1 MPLRLPLHSSAG
13 LGASFA
19 ISGGDT
25 EARLHWL
32 GPDGEEVTLGGSPF
46 SVERID
52 EASVG
57 LRVTLNEPGQGGPLK
72 WAADTADT
80 GEEEIREIQLRA
92 IERSRIFS
100 LNLSSVVAEEGSFSE
115 LQCKVSGIPEPNITW
130 EHQGLVL
137 GDNGRVSVQGGT
149 LTIRD
154 LEPSDGGVYTC
165 EGSIAERM
173 ESARENVTLKVTFRP
188 RLEGPKGNVVWTRT
202 DGAGERG
209 ADPGAQPLL
218 EGQRPAGSSPGGAT
232 YTHLPVHP

>member
-137 GDNGRVSVQGGT
+137 GDNV
-149 LTIRD
+149 
-154 LEPSDGGVYTC
+154 
-165 EGSIAERM
+165 
-173 ESARENVTLKVTFRP
+173 RP

-232 YTHLPVHP
+232 YTHLPDFSESFKEWGWSAGNLSFCWG